1 MIIVNRQGNVISGS
15 VNGTPFNIPFSEGKY
30 KVMLELA
37 DRAKNAK
44 TIEELRFLVDE
55 FKTLTRENYGDFVET
70 RSPYVKVNKDNNKFY
85 LQYNGVISSKA
96 MPDKLGQR
104 IVRAVERSV
113 DILPLVK
120 FWVRFLH
127 NPNYTDSKAI
137 RLVEYISATYT
148 NPDQVKLLVNTKGLS
163 EVMAQELSTV
173 PQVSITQEGLLV
185 GYKVSKEI
193 TDSYHNRQ
201 NSKLLSDKKQ
211 IVDINSGLIV
221 YDPTKYDED
230 RIFEPVM
237 QGQQGDAFYCG
248 DYLGHIIKVGR
259 IHYLPSW
266 DMVNCND
273 NQTGVKGLHCGG
285 LNYIRGYQNSNTVTH
300 NIFIDPSHIGAIAD
314 VSDSSEGALRVKQYF
329 VYSAFSGVNKQLYY
343 SSNYAALTQKQY
355 TKMISNAVNEN
366 YGTEK
371 D

>member
-1 MIIVNRQGNVISGS
+1 MIKVNRQGNVISGS
-15 VNGTPFNIPFSEGKY
+15 VNGVPFNIPFSEGKY
-30 KVMLELA
+30 KVMKELEDKA
-37 DRAKNAK
+37 IHAK

-104 IVRAVERSV
+104 IVRAVERSA

-137 RLVEYISATYT
+137 KLVDYISMNFT
-148 NPDQVKLLVNTKGLS
+148 NKEQVQLLQDKKGLS
-163 EVMAQELSTV
+163 EVMAIELSTT

-185 GYKVSKEI
+185 GYKVSNEI
-193 TDSYHNRQ
+193 TDQYHNRQ
-201 NSKLLSDKKQ
+201 SPKLISNKKQ
-211 IVDINSGLIV
+211 IVDIDTGLIK
-221 YDPTKYDED
+221 YDNTKYDED
-230 RIFEPVM
+230 RIFEPA
-237 QGQQGDAFYCG
+237 QQRQNGDAFYCG

-259 IHYLPSW
+259 VHYLPRW
-266 DMVNCND
+266 NQVDCND
-273 NQTGVKGLHCGG
+273 NASAVPGLHCGG
-285 LNYIRGYQNSNTVTH
+285 LSYIKGYQNGNSVTH
-300 NIFIDPSHIGAIAD
+300 NIFVDPSHIGAIAD
-314 VSDSSEGALRVKQYF
+314 IRDNSDGALRVKQYF

-366 YGTEK
+366 YGTEE